1 MRRRADGRL
10 KASGPS
16 GLGASSL
23 RRAGVVLTLLASLV
37 VGGCGGGGDRGKQP
51 VARSA
56 PALTLAVIGDTPYGP
71 EQVAAFPDLVADV
84 NRDPKVDV
92 VLHLGDIKT
101 GASTCTD
108 KRFKR
113 LRALFNTFEDPFVY
127 TPGDNEWTDCH
138 RRAAGGYVP
147 TKRLER
153 LRRIFYAQPGRAL
166 GGRPMRMRTQAK
178 QPGFEEF
185 VENQLWVRSEVV
197 FSTVHVVGS
206 SNGLAPWSDVAET
219 AKQRRLRLAEF
230 DRRQAAGL
238 AWLDR
243 TFALAEER
251 EARGV
256 VVAMQAD
263 MFAGAAGGG
272 YDAIVQRLAERA
284 SRFDGPVLLLEGDTH
299 KFLVD
304 EPLASGSSVHA
315 VTTRAP
321 NVTLIVV
328 EGETAGEWLRL
339 SVDPRAER
347 LFSWTRER
355 V

>member
-1 MRRRADGRL
+1 M
-10 KASGPS
+10 
-16 GLGASSL
+16 
-23 RRAGVVLTLLASLV
+23 
-37 VGGCGGGGDRGKQP
+37 
-51 VARSA
+51 ARTA
-56 PALTLAVIGDTPYGP
+56 PATTLAVIGDTPYGP
-71 EQVAAFPDLVADV
+71 AQVAAFPDLVADI
-84 NRDPKVDV
+84 NGDPGVDL

-101 GASTCTD
+101 GSSTCSD

-113 LRALFNTFEDPFVY
+113 LRALFDTFEDPFVY

-138 RRAAGGYVP
+138 RAAAGGYLP
-147 TKRLER
+147 TKRLRR
-153 LRRIFYAQPGRAL
+153 LRQIFYPRPGRAL
-166 GGRPMRMRTQAK
+166 GGRPMRMRTQAE
-178 QPGFEEF
+178 QPGFEAF
-185 VENQLWVRSEVV
+185 VENQLWVRSQVV

-230 DRRQAAGL
+230 ERRLAADL

-256 VVAMQAD
+256 VLAMQAD
-263 MFAGAAGGG
+263 MFAGAGGDG
-272 YDAIVQRLAERA
+272 YDDIVQRIAERA

-304 EPLASGSSVHA
+304 QPLTSGSSTHA
-315 VTTRAP
+315 VTTAAP

-339 SVDPRAER
+339 SVNPRAAR

-355 V
+355 L